1 MGAAQPRERQEKAS
15 RVSPAY
21 ASFALLLPL
30 ILLSLVVSGFE
41 DHYPLLK
48 RFSHWRGVSVLVL
61 TLYVSGVG
69 RALLLPMTCLA
80 VAAGLAWNPA
90 YPPTGWV
97 AIAAVVGFGVLIAS
111 APVAI
116 LRKVW
121 KVFAEEGVDSEV
133 VFGALCAYLYIGAC
147 YAYLYRAMSIL
158 ANAPF
163 FAQPG
168 SENGLNYMYFS
179 FITLTTVGYGD
190 LFPAHGAGR
199 MLAATEAIVG
209 QLYLVSVVAL
219 VVSAYGRRR
228 EHRP

>member
-1 MGAAQPRERQEKAS
+1 MKPAHGPENSEKA
-15 RVSPAY
+15 RRAPAGY
-21 ASFALLLPL
+21 ARYSLLLPL
-30 ILLSLVVSGFE
+30 ILLSLVVSGVE
-41 DHYPLLK
+41 DQYPLLK
-48 RFSHWRGVSVLVL
+48 RFSHWRGVTVLVL

-69 RALLLPMTCLA
+69 RAFLLSMACLA
-80 VAAGLAWNPA
+80 LAAALAWNPVQG
-90 YPPTGWV
+90 PPESIG
-97 AIAAVVGFGVLIAS
+97 IAAVAFFGVLIAA
-111 APVAI
+111 APFAI

-121 KVFAEEGVDSEV
+121 RDFAVEGVDAEV
-133 VFGALCAYLYIGAC
+133 VLGALCAYLYIGAW

-158 ANAPF
+158 SNAPF

-168 SENGLNYMYFS
+168 SEDGLNYMYFS

-190 LFPAHGAGR
+190 LFPASGAGR

-228 EHRP
+228 GPRP

>member
-1 MGAAQPRERQEKAS
+1 MEPAQGRGHLETLRQVPS
-15 RVSPAY
+15 TY
-21 ASFALLLPL
+21 AKYALLLPL
-30 ILLSLVVSGFE
+30 ILLSLVVSGVE
-41 DHYPLLK
+41 DQYPLLK
-48 RFSHWRGVSVLVL
+48 RFSHWRGVTVLVF

-69 RALLLPMTCLA
+69 RSLLLPMTCLA
-80 VAAGLAWNPA
+80 VAAALAWNPA
-90 YPPTGWV
+90 HPPTGWM
-97 AIAAVVGFGVLIAS
+97 AIAAVAGFGALIAS
-111 APVAI
+111 APFAI

-121 KVFAEEGVDSEV
+121 RDFAVEGVDSEV
-133 VFGALCAYLYIGAC
+133 VFGALCAYLYIGAW

-168 SENGLNYMYFS
+168 SEDGLNYMYFS

-228 EHRP
+228 GPRP